1 MELLI
6 AGGTAFVGRAIAHA
20 AVARGHQVTVLNRG
34 RTPSDLPATVERLV
48 GDRMADLSALEGR
61 HFDATIDTIAYRPVE
76 VDALADALA
85 GRGGHHLQIS
95 SISAY
100 GDGGPMLG
108 TEETL
113 SLSTVPV
120 SDDAAVTGETY
131 GPLKAA
137 CERRAIER
145 FGADATVVRPTYVVG
160 SHDATYRFPYWVARL
175 QRGGRVLV
183 PGPQASLLQW
193 IDARDLA
200 EFTLGLLEQ
209 QLAGAFHVAGPT
221 PALPFR
227 AVIEQMASIIAPEE
241 TELVVADGQ
250 RLLDHGLA
258 PGALPLWAGPDAESV
273 MNVDPAKALAA
284 GLSFR
289 TLDDTVDDV
298 AGWLEGQPWRDQW
311 MSPTDEAALIA
322 ACA

>member
-34 RTPSDLPATVERLV
+34 LTKSDLPVAVERLV
-48 GDRMADLSALEGR
+48 GDRMGDLSALSGR
-61 HFDATIDTIAYRPVE
+61 RFDATIDTIAYRPVE
-76 VDALADALA
+76 VDALADAL
-85 GRGGHHLQIS
+85 GDRGGRHLQIS

-100 GDGGPMLG
+100 GEGGPMLG

-120 SDDAAVTGETY
+120 AEDAAVTGATY

-137 CERRAIER
+137 CERRAMKR
-145 FGADATVVRPTYVVG
+145 FGTSTTMVRPTYVVG

-183 PGPQASLLQW
+183 PGPATSLLQW

-200 EFTLGLLEQ
+200 EFTLGILEREVE
-209 QLAGAFHVAGPT
+209 GAFHVAGPT
-221 PALPFR
+221 PAMGFPE
-227 AVIEQMASIIAPEE
+227 VIAQIAEHVAPLG
-241 TELVVADGQ
+241 TELVEVDG
-250 RLLDHGLA
+250 LLLLELETT
-258 PGALPLWAGPDAESV
+258 PGIIPLWTGPHQEPV
-273 MNVDPAKALAA
+273 MNVDPAKAVAA
-284 GLSFR
+284 GLRFR
-289 TLDDTVDDV
+289 SLSDTVDDV
-298 AGWLEGQPWRDQW
+298 ASWLVGQAWQSHWLTPER
-311 MSPTDEAALIA
+311 EAELLDR
-322 ACA
+322 

>member
-34 RTPSDLPATVERLV
+34 LTKSDLPVAVEHFV
-48 GDRMADLSALEGR
+48 GDRMGDLSALSGR
-61 HFDATIDTIAYRPVE
+61 RFDATIDTIAYRPVD
-76 VDALADALA
+76 VDALADAL
-85 GRGGHHLQIS
+85 GDRGGRHLQIS

-120 SDDAAVTGETY
+120 ADDAAVTGETY

-137 CERRAIER
+137 CERRAMER
-145 FGADATVVRPTYVVG
+145 FGTATTIVRPTYIVG
-160 SHDATYRFPYWVARL
+160 SHDATYRFAYWVARL
-175 QRGGRVLV
+175 ERGGRVLV
-183 PGPQASLLQW
+183 PGPATSLLQW

-200 EFTLGLLEQ
+200 EFTLGLLEGGER
-209 QLAGAFHVAGPT
+209 GAFHVAGPT
-221 PALPFR
+221 PALSFPE
-227 AVIEQMASIIAPEE
+227 VIAQMASLIAAAN
-241 TELVVADGQ
+241 TELVVVDGQ

-273 MNVDPAKALAA
+273 MNVDPSKALAA

-289 TLDDTVDDV
+289 SLRDTVEDV
-298 AGWLEGQPWRDQW
+298 AVWFAGQPWRDQW
-311 MSPTDEAALIA
+311 LSAEREAAAIA
-322 ACA
+322 ACI